1 MSKEL
6 VRSEQKRAVLWLTL
20 NSPETM
26 NALSLEMLQ
35 ALRVQVRRVREDKEI
50 RCVVITGSGKAFS
63 AGGDLKGFM
72 QDLGRDAAEP
82 LIARLAYAQDVFNE
96 LEALPV
102 PVIAAVNGYAV
113 AGGLELLLCCD
124 IVLAAASARIG
135 DGHARYGVIPAGG
148 ATARLPRKIGENRA
162 NEMFY
167 TAELYPAEVLRE
179 WGLVNAVVSDEA
191 LLAEAERYAAKI
203 ASHSAAGLALIKR
216 TLQQAEGTSPAEK
229 ARAEIAAFRE
239 YVRYPDLAEGLQAF
253 IEKRQPPLLGTL
265 SGRVYLCDRNI

>member
-148 ATARLPRKIGENRA
+148 ATARLPRKIGKNRA

-253 IEKRQPPLLGTL
+253 IEKRQPRF
-265 SGRVYLCDRNI
+265 SGR